1 MNQKI
6 SACIITLN
14 EEDNIKTCLSSLNFV
29 DEIILVDS
37 GSTDQTLK
45 IAEEFTKVKIFYRKF
60 DNYINQKNFCIEQTS
75 HEWILSLDA
84 DEEVSENLKSEIQN
98 LNLDESMDGY
108 FIPRLTY
115 YLGKW
120 IYHSGW
126 YPNFQLRFFKKSKG
140 KFAGILVHETVQIS
154 GQVHHLK
161 NPLHHYSYKNISD
174 HLKFIDRYSD
184 LCADEKFKKGKN
196 SGVFIAIIKSVW
208 KFIFMYFIKFG
219 FLDGKVG
226 LIISI
231 LGSYYNFL
239 KYIKIYELGLN
250 KKKEKKIIKQTEVEI
265 LNSK

>member
-1 MNQKI
+1 MNKI

-14 EEDNIKTCLSSLNFV
+14 EEDNIRTCLNSLDFA

-37 GSTDQTLK
+37 GSTDLTLK
-45 IAEEFTKVKIFYRKF
+45 IAEEFQKVKIFYRKF
-60 DNYINQKNFCIEQTS
+60 DNYINQKNFCIEQAS

-84 DEEVSENLKSEIQN
+84 DEEVSVKLKSEIISLE
-98 LNLDESMDGY
+98 LNQKSDGY
-108 FIPRLTY
+108 FIPRLTF

-126 YPNFQLRFFKKSKG
+126 YPNFQLRFFRKSKG
-140 KFAGILVHETVQIS
+140 KFAGILVHETVQLEGKTS
-154 GQVHHLK
+154 NLK

-174 HLKFIDRYSD
+174 HLQFIDRYSE
-184 LCADEKFKKGKN
+184 LCAHEKFKKGN
-196 SGVFIAIIKSVW
+196 RSGICISVLKAIW
-208 KFIFMYFIKFG
+208 KFFFMYFLKLG

-239 KYIKIYELGLN
+239 KYIKIYELGLP
-250 KKKEKKIIKQTEVEI
+250 KKTNIKFVEEKKVEI

>member
-14 EEDNIKTCLSSLNFV
+14 EEDNIRTCLISLDFA
-29 DEIILVDS
+29 DEIILLDS
-37 GSTDQTLK
+37 GSTDNTLK
-45 IAEEFTKVKIFYRKF
+45 IAEEFPKVKVFFRKF
-60 DNYINQKNFCIEQTS
+60 DNYINQKNFCIEQAS
-75 HEWILSLDA
+75 YDWILSLDA
-84 DEEVSENLKSEIQN
+84 DEEVSEKLKLEIQN
-98 LNLDESMDGY
+98 LNFSETVDGF
-108 FIPRLTY
+108 FIPRLTF

-126 YPNFQLRFFKKSKG
+126 YPNYQLRFFKKTKG
-140 KFAGILVHETVQIS
+140 KFSGILVHETVQIS
-154 GQVHHLK
+154 GQVFNLK

-184 LCADEKFKKGKN
+184 LCADEKFKKGKK
-196 SGVFIAIIKSVW
+196 SGVFLAIVKSAW
-208 KFIFMYFIKFG
+208 KFFFMYFVKFG

-250 KKKEKKIIKQTEVEI
+250 QKVKKVIHKTTVEI